1 MSQQQR
7 ITCTAIALLF
17 FLSGSA
23 AAQSPTN
30 SNQAGR
36 TIRLV
41 HQRGVPEASLPC
53 TPEEAKWWQNLREA
67 ASAVLDKRDG
77 KKEKEKFLALI
88 QEGQE
93 KSYQPPIPDQRAVV
107 LTKRPPAYSE
117 SARRRKINGSVAL
130 LVELRPDGY
139 VGEVEVT
146 KGLDP
151 SLDQNSIEAARG
163 SVFLP
168 SVKDRKFVVSK
179 SPMEMTFDIY

>member
-1 MSQQQR
+1 MSQQHR
-7 ITCTAIALLF
+7 ISYVAIALLF

-23 AAQSPTN
+23 AAQSRNESGLDRPL
-30 SNQAGR
+30 
-36 TIRLV
+36 RLV
-41 HQRGVPEASLPC
+41 HQREIPEATLPC

-67 ASAVLDKRDG
+67 ASAVRDTRGG
-77 KKEKEKFLALI
+77 KKEKERFLALI

-93 KSYQPPIPDQRAVV
+93 KSYQPPIPDRRAVV

-117 SARRRKINGSVAL
+117 SARRRKVKGSVAL
-130 LVELRPDGY
+130 MVELRADGY

-151 SLDQNSIEAARG
+151 SLDQSSIEAARG
-163 SVFLP
+163 AVFLP
-168 SVKDRKFVVSK
+168 SVKDRTFVVSK